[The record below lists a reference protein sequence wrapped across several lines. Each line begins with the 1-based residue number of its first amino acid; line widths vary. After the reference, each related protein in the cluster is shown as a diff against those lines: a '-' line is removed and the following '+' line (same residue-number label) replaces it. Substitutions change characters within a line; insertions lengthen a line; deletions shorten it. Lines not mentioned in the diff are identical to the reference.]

1 MGSSPMLEVEENIEE
16 TEEST
21 ITLLILEIEVGNKIH
36 LTCLLKE

>member
-21 ITLLILEIEVGNKIH
+21 ITLLILEIEVETRNHHIGP
-36 LTCLLKE
+36 LRE